1 MIASSKPIPLPHML
15 ISRKFMDPD
24 NDIEM
29 TVDSQQQSMSMGIN
43 QQMMQ
48 EVYEDYDV
56 DVNVNQSGSMHLNKV
71 NSYPQHGSF
80 NPYKV
85 NPYPQHGSFN
95 PQDRLVHKNALFEKR
110 LLHNNGYAATVYDPN
125 HNGYEAQY
133 MTQNAA
139 AEDQPTSTHS
149 SALYSNSVDVM
160 QDESSG
166 YTLHPPF
173 PKRVTFALQKKRRN
187 DTFDWSEEPRKKW
200 LLLRIKWNVK
210 WNIKWYIKCI
220 KIVIIGSDR
229 DRSHR
234 SHHIHH
240 IIHMVP
246 NHEQGMHRPNITE
259 EHRKRS
265 VKTQIN
271 RIASVIQINKDRSLL
286 YSNLYYLCVI

>member
-1 MIASSKPIPLPHML
+1 
-15 ISRKFMDPD
+15 
-24 NDIEM
+24 
-29 TVDSQQQSMSMGIN
+29 
-43 QQMMQ
+43 
-48 EVYEDYDV
+48 
-56 DVNVNQSGSMHLNKV
+56 MHLNKV

-187 DTFDWSEEPRKKW
+187 DTFDWSED
-200 LLLRIKWNVK
+200 LNSTQQNMLSSQTIS
-210 WNIKWYIKCI
+210 
-220 KIVIIGSDR
+220 KI
-229 DRSHR
+229 
-234 SHHIHH
+234 
-240 IIHMVP
+240 
-246 NHEQGMHRPNITE
+246 
-259 EHRKRS
+259 
-265 VKTQIN
+265 
-271 RIASVIQINKDRSLL
+271 
-286 YSNLYYLCVI
+286 

>member
-56 DVNVNQSGSMHLNKV
+56 DV
-71 NSYPQHGSF
+71 
-80 NPYKV
+80 
-85 NPYPQHGSFN
+85 
-95 PQDRLVHKNALFEKR
+95 D
-110 LLHNNGYAATVYDPN
+110 
-125 HNGYEAQY
+125 
-133 MTQNAA
+133 
-139 AEDQPTSTHS
+139 
-149 SALYSNSVDVM
+149 VDVM

-200 LLLRIKWNVK
+200 RKIDKQYAITNVD
-210 WNIKWYIKCI
+210 
-220 KIVIIGSDR
+220 IIENKMECKVEHKMVHKVHKD
-229 DRSHR
+229 SH
-234 SHHIHH
+234 
-240 IIHMVP
+240 
-246 NHEQGMHRPNITE
+246 
-259 EHRKRS
+259 HRKRS
-265 VKTQIN
+265 RSKSSKSSHSSYHSYGSKSRARNAPSKYHRRTSKKKRQNTDKPYRFRYTNKQGSIVTVFQPILSLRNLSKGRNKLN
-271 RIASVIQINKDRSLL
+271 RSITGRGRWNQK
-286 YSNLYYLCVI
+286 